1 MNASEVRSLVVS
13 ALKGQT
19 LAEDRVYSPRDW
31 PTATP
36 DYPVLLV
43 QTPYDE
49 KQSMGR
55 NAPQFTSVTTIRISG
70 RVEVFDS
77 EVLDGAVRA
86 EAALENL
93 REQIDR
99 SVINSYELT
108 RKIQQFKSIR
118 SAVAVSAEG
127 EGHTGQ
133 LTYEIDVEY
142 FQGPGDFYPVTGT
155 PIDEMSITVDMPD
168 GTTEPV
174 VVATL
179 KE

>member
-1 MNASEVRSLVVS
+1 MNASIIRSLVVS
-13 ALKGQT
+13 ALTGQT

-31 PTATP
+31 PTTLA

-43 QTPYDE
+43 QTPYEE

-55 NAPQFTSVTTIRISG
+55 NAPQFTTFTTIRISG
-70 RVEVFDS
+70 RVEEFDG
-77 EVLDGAVRA
+77 EELDGAIRA
-86 EAALENL
+86 EALLETL
-93 REQIDR
+93 REQLDQT
-99 SVINSYELT
+99 VVNSYELT

-118 SAVAVSAEG
+118 SAINVNAAG
-127 EGHTGQ
+127 DGHAGQ

-142 FQGPGDFYPVTGT
+142 FQGPDDFFPVTPT
-155 PIDEMSITVDMPD
+155 PIDEMAITIAMPD

-174 VVATL
+174 VVVPL